1 MTASKATWPLLGQ
14 RVLMGRM
21 EPPAPVALQTIGFGD
36 YAALLVKAAAAPQAL
51 TSEEAAILAQPAI
64 PDTLD
69 ASDGDPVDRE
79 QVLGTARALGR
90 SLVVLAGD
98 TPNAWA
104 SDLRDGSG
112 NPVRVEFATASVSS
126 PGLEAVLPTEQPAV
140 LAAGLVQL
148 IALLRYAETSLRG
161 FLSLTV
167 TAAECRGESC
177 CVDTVKSKQYR
188 TVAGASWRVAAVGL
202 RSAGRCLADRV
213 EAVGLRAAAREER
226 TPAMRCTSSPSV
238 RQRLNTPPARWSG
251 FRRAALS
258 AKRACWRAEAAW
270 RAWSHGKIPGSSGST
285 ATVSRSWL
293 RACPSLP
300 LRCSGSRPAGLR
312 QGTPPPTAETAHA
325 GRPPRADDGQRLRQP
340 QRVSSSMGVE
350 RKSSMTAASRLS
362 RSAPHTLEV
371 IAMIRSPCP
380 SAIARI
386 WRVASAPS
394 ILVICRSI
402 GITPKGSG
410 DACRRQSRTATR
422 SRVTAQ
428 TRVGDPV

>member
-1 MTASKATWPLLGQ
+1 MTASKATWPLPGQ

-177 CVDTVKSKQYR
+177 CVDTVKSEFALE
-188 TVAGASWRVAAVGL
+188 VLRV
-202 RSAGRCLADRV
+202 
-213 EAVGLRAAAREER
+213 
-226 TPAMRCTSSPSV
+226 T
-238 RQRLNTPPARWSG
+238 
-251 FRRAALS
+251 
-258 AKRACWRAEAAW
+258 
-270 RAWSHGKIPGSSGST
+270 
-285 ATVSRSWL
+285 
-293 RACPSLP
+293 
-300 LRCSGSRPAGLR
+300 
-312 QGTPPPTAETAHA
+312 
-325 GRPPRADDGQRLRQP
+325 
-340 QRVSSSMGVE
+340 
-350 RKSSMTAASRLS
+350 ASRL
-362 RSAPHTLEV
+362 AAGH
-371 IAMIRSPCP
+371 SPAH
-380 SAIARI
+380 S
-386 WRVASAPS
+386 
-394 ILVICRSI
+394 
-402 GITPKGSG
+402 
-410 DACRRQSRTATR
+410 
-422 SRVTAQ
+422 
-428 TRVGDPV
+428 